1 MPTGPKQTLVL
12 PTAQQHTVDK
22 YGRHRA
28 MIISSSGSTQKPATH
43 RRHLLEYSANKQ
55 ATGPKLP
62 TYSPTTTIAL
72 AVHTQEAQHM
82 QVKKTTKPAPQSLE
96 TAGPAAIACTRDT
109 KP

>member
-43 RRHLLEYSANKQ
+43 RRHLLEYSAKQ
-55 ATGPKLP
+55 AGYRSKAAYLFTNNNDCAC
-62 TYSPTTTIAL
+62 SPHARGTTHASQKNHKTRSSIL
-72 AVHTQEAQHM
+72 GNSWSCSYCLHT
-82 QVKKTTKPAPQSLE
+82 
-96 TAGPAAIACTRDT
+96 
-109 KP
+109 